1 MSGRPLV
8 ELPKAHLHVHLEG
21 CMRPETLGDLAAEHG
36 MKLPET
42 RGYADFSAFS
52 AMYRAACTVLR
63 TPADLARLVTEIVED
78 AALAG
83 AAWVEPAFYAPFHEE
98 MMGTPEAVVELVL
111 ATGADAAARTGV
123 GVGFMISANRS
134 ADPDDALAQ
143 AKLAARYASDGV
155 VSFGLANDEA
165 LFPPEP
171 FAEAYRV
178 TRDAGL
184 LSTPHAGELAGP
196 ASVVGALDALGA
208 DRIQHGVRAVEDTS
222 LLERLAD
229 EGICLDVCPTS
240 NVALAVVTSIKE
252 GAPARCAARRR
263 RPLQRERRRLAAVR
277 RRAPGGVRAV
287 PLGPR
292 LPRRAHGGHRPQ
304 LDRRVRRARRD
315 QASGPRRHRP
325 LAHRTV
331 GMTEPPA

>member
-1 MSGRPLV
+1 
-8 ELPKAHLHVHLEG
+8 
-21 CMRPETLGDLAAEHG
+21 MRPETLGDLAAEHG

-252 GAPARCAARRR
+252 HPLGALLDAGVPCSVNADDSLLFGAGLLEEYELCRSALGFHDERMAVIARSSIDGCGAPEETKRAAR
-263 RPLQRERRRLAAVR
+263 A
-277 RRAPGGVRAV
+277 GI
-287 PLGPR
+287 
-292 LPRRAHGGHRPQ
+292 
-304 LDRRVRRARRD
+304 DRWLTALS
-315 QASGPRRHRP
+315 A
-325 LAHRTV
+325 
-331 GMTEPPA
+331 